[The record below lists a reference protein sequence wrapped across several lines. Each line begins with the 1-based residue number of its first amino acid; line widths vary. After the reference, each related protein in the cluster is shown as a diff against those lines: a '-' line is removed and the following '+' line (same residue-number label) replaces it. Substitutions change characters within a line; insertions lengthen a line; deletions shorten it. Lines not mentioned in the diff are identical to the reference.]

1 MSDFSNRLSKED
13 EILKGVQVFLQAM
26 GIVCDDE
33 ASIRTENFS
42 LQLVKNKIAC
52 FMIAE
57 LNDQIIANGTL
68 IFQGESCWIGFMG
81 VLPEFQ
87 RQGIGTQL
95 FNRLVKEA
103 VHLNFKS
110 IDLFATKKGELLY
123 RKCGFQELY
132 PASLYTI
139 LEAPQEI
146 KNVQVKIDNSI
157 HPWIW
162 SLDHKAVGY
171 DRKLYLKSGFQ
182 HNAKV
187 LFIKDRGYALLNN
200 DFLGPLI
207 AESSDL
213 ALEIIRTAYT
223 HGARRMIVPNHPKI
237 SNIFF
242 DTLELEEK
250 EGSQNLR
257 MTYADPLPSNLNYL
271 YAIRS
276 FAGG

>member
-103 VHLNFKS
+103 VHLN
-110 IDLFATKKGELLY
+110 
-123 RKCGFQELY
+123 
-132 PASLYTI
+132 
-139 LEAPQEI
+139 
-146 KNVQVKIDNSI
+146 
-157 HPWIW
+157 
-162 SLDHKAVGY
+162 
-171 DRKLYLKSGFQ
+171 
-182 HNAKV
+182 
-187 LFIKDRGYALLNN
+187 
-200 DFLGPLI
+200 
-207 AESSDL
+207 
-213 ALEIIRTAYT
+213 
-223 HGARRMIVPNHPKI
+223 
-237 SNIFF
+237 
-242 DTLELEEK
+242 
-250 EGSQNLR
+250 
-257 MTYADPLPSNLNYL
+257 
-271 YAIRS
+271 
-276 FAGG
+276 